1 MTTQNTGEIEIQDM
15 EVVGG
20 KAVAVTDGGGKKN
33 ELQAANDE
41 FEGIG
46 TTGWA
51 KRLVPEGTQIL
62 FKDSNPQKTVDNVTI
77 RFTGGRAVKMLFLEE
92 SQTMIKS
99 YDGKQTTDGE
109 PISMYPGLRDCFELD
124 FMYLDDESGEEIPHQ
139 INCSPT
145 SRYAFDDYAK
155 ALAKAKRL
163 PEDGMH
169 PVTGKD
175 IGYKITE
182 VDTLVTVVRA
192 TNKQNIRYSKFQFA
206 CPSKMV
212 PAAKTA

>member
-1 MTTQNTGEIEIQDM
+1 MDEVKIQDM

-20 KAVAVTDGGGKKN
+20 TAVQTNRSEVQN
-33 ELQAANDE
+33 MNQE
-41 FEGIG
+41 FEGVG

-51 KRLVPEGTQIL
+51 KRLVPEGTQIM
-62 FKDSNPQKTVDNVTI
+62 FKDADPQKVVDSVTI
-77 RFTGGRAVKMLFLEE
+77 RLLGGRAVKQLFIEE

-109 PISMYPGLRDCFELD
+109 PVSMYPGLRDCFELD
-124 FMYLDDESGEEIPHQ
+124 FMYFDDAAGEEVPHQ

-155 ALAKAKRL
+155 ALGKVKRD
-163 PEDGMH
+163 PKDGLH

-175 IGYKITE
+175 TGYKITE
-182 VDTLVTVVRA
+182 VDTIVTVVRA
-192 TNKQNIRYSKFQFA
+192 ANKQNIRFSKFQFTCKELIA
-206 CPSKMV
+206 NK
-212 PAAKTA
+212 

>member
-1 MTTQNTGEIEIQDM
+1 MAPGNGEMEIQDM

-20 KAVAVTDGGGKKN
+20 TAIPQKKS
-33 ELQAANDE
+33 EVQALNNE

-51 KRLVPEGTQIL
+51 KRLVPEGSQIL
-62 FKDSNPQKTVDNVTI
+62 FKDANPQVTVDSVTI
-77 RFTGGRAVKMLFLEE
+77 RLLGGRGVKMLFIEE

-124 FMYLDDESGEEIPHQ
+124 FMYMDAEAGEEVPHQ

-145 SRYAFDDYAK
+145 SRYALDDYAK
-155 ALAKAKRL
+155 ALAKI
-163 PEDGMH
+163 
-169 PVTGKD
+169 GKKLTD
-175 IGYKITE
+175 
-182 VDTLVTVVRA
+182 VDTIVTVVRA
-192 TNKQNIRYSKFQFA
+192 VNKQNIRYSKFQFT
-206 CPSKMV
+206 CKELNDLK
-212 PAAKTA
+212 PATAATK

>member
-1 MTTQNTGEIEIQDM
+1 MTTNEEPEIQEM

-20 KAVAVTDGGGKKN
+20 TAVATPVNSKN
-33 ELQAANDE
+33 ALQAANDE

-51 KRLVPEGTQIL
+51 KRLVPEGNQIL
-62 FKDSNPQKTVDNVTI
+62 FKDANPQKTVDSVTI
-77 RFTGGRAVKMLFLEE
+77 RLLGGRAVKMLFIEE

-109 PISMYPGLRDCFELD
+109 PVSMYPGLRDCFELD
-124 FMYLDDESGEEIPHQ
+124 FMYFDEEAGEEIPHQ

-155 ALAKAKRL
+155 ALAKVQRS
-163 PEDGMH
+163 PEDGVH
-169 PVTGKD
+169 PVTGQTV
-175 IGYKITE
+175 GYKVTE
-182 VDTLVTVVRA
+182 VSTIVTVTRA
-192 TNKQNIRYSKFQFA
+192 TNKQNIRYSKFQFT
-206 CPSKMV
+206 CDKLV
-212 PAAKTA
+212 KK

>member
-1 MTTQNTGEIEIQDM
+1 MAEMEIQDM

-20 KAVAVTDGGGKKN
+20 AAVPSKKSEVQN
-33 ELQAANDE
+33 MNPE

-62 FKDSNPQKTVDNVTI
+62 FKDANPQKTVDSVTV
-77 RFTGGRAVKMLFLEE
+77 RFLGGRAVKMLFIEE

-109 PISMYPGLRDCFELD
+109 PVSMYPGLRDCFELD
-124 FMYLDDESGEEIPHQ
+124 FMYMDDETGEEVPHQ

-145 SRYAFDDYAK
+145 SRYALDDYAK
-155 ALAKAKRL
+155 ALAKI
-163 PEDGMH
+163 
-169 PVTGKD
+169 GK
-175 IGYKITE
+175 KLTE
-182 VDTLVTVVRA
+182 VDTIITVVRA
-192 TNKQNIRYSKFQFA
+192 VNKQNIRFSKFQFT
-206 CPSKMV
+206 CKELTPSK
-212 PAAKTA
+212 

>member
-1 MTTQNTGEIEIQDM
+1 MSEKDEMQIEDM
-15 EVVGG
+15 EVIGG
-20 KAVAVTDGGGKKN
+20 TAVPQKRSEV
-33 ELQAANDE
+33 QAMNNE

-51 KRLVPEGTQIL
+51 KRLVPEGNQIL
-62 FKDSNPQKTVDNVTI
+62 FKDSNPAKVVDNVTI
-77 RFTGGRAVKMLFLEE
+77 RLLGGRAVKMLFIEE

-124 FMYLDDESGEEIPHQ
+124 FMYMDDEAGEEVPHQ

-155 ALAKAKRL
+155 ALAKL
-163 PEDGMH
+163 
-169 PVTGKD
+169 GK
-175 IGYKITE
+175 KVVE
-182 VDTLVTVVRA
+182 VDTIVTVVRA
-192 TNKQNIRYSKFQFA
+192 VNKQNIRYSKFQFTCKELMEVA
-206 CPSKMV
+206 PK
-212 PAAKTA
+212 K

>member
-1 MTTQNTGEIEIQDM
+1 MADSMEIQDM

-20 KAVAVTDGGGKKN
+20 TAVAAPVNRN
-33 ELQAANDE
+33 ELQAANNE

-62 FKDSNPQKTVDNVTI
+62 FKDSNPQKTVDSVII
-77 RFTGGRAVKMLFLEE
+77 RLLGGRAVKQLFIEE

-99 YDGKQTTDGE
+99 YDGKNTTDGE
-109 PISMYPGLRDCFELD
+109 PVSMYPGLRDCFELD
-124 FMYLDDESGEEIPHQ
+124 FMYFDDEAGEEVPHQ

-155 ALAKAKRL
+155 ALGRVKRRQ
-163 PEDGMH
+163 EDGLH

-175 IGYKITE
+175 IGYKVTE

-192 TNKQNIRYSKFQFA
+192 TNKQNIRYSKFQFT
-206 CPSKMV
+206 CDKLTP
-212 PAAKTA
+212 KTA